1 MAASRDDAWCT
12 PVDGNLLWRGV
23 FVVTLIFLGRPFF
36 SGDFGSESDTELVED
51 ETECEE
57 TELKEEDVRDS
68 VE

>member
-1 MAASRDDAWCT
+1 M
-12 PVDGNLLWRGV
+12 
-23 FVVTLIFLGRPFF
+23 VTLIFLGRPFF